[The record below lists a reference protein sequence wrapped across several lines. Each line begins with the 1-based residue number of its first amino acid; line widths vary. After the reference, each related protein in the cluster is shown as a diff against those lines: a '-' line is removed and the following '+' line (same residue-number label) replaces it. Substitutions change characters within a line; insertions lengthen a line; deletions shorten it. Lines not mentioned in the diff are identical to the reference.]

1 MHELFSKKRTVDK
14 VKEFGVA
21 AGVAT
26 ASFLF
31 AVITVLI
38 MIVAKKGFGVLVP
51 LLVIF
56 VAIFVVSF
64 IVSAK
69 WNPFC
74 KCKKPEATGEQS

>member
-1 MHELFSKKRTVDK
+1 MHELFQRNRTVDK
-14 VKEFGVA
+14 VKEFSVA

-31 AVITVLI
+31 AVITILI
-38 MIVAKKGFGVLVP
+38 IVVAKKGLGVLVP
-51 LLVIF
+51 LLVLF

-64 IVSAK
+64 VVSAK

>member
-1 MHELFSKKRTVDK
+1 MHEMFKEKRAVDK

-31 AVITVLI
+31 AVITILI
-38 MIVAKKGFGVLVP
+38 MVVAKRGFGVLVP
-51 LLVIF
+51 LLVVF

-74 KCKKPEATGEQS
+74 RCKKPEATGDQS